1 MLEKIRNFKFKS
13 IAAIMSVLSVSAFS
27 SIFAFAAGESGG
39 TGDPDIA
46 NIIGQFLGYVKDVFI
61 VIGVLLIA
69 WGIGQLAL
77 AFKDD
82 NPESKSRAMMMIATA
97 AILVGVGSL
106 MESIVNSLNLGIS
119 IGPGF
124 IGS

>member
-13 IAAIMSVLSVSAFS
+13 IAAIMSVLSISAFT
-27 SIFAFAAGESGG
+27 SIFAFSYGGAAS
-39 TGDPDIA
+39 TNGDVDIA
-46 NIIGQFLGYVKDVFI
+46 NIIGAFLGYVQDVFI
-61 VIGVLLIA
+61 VIGILLIA

-97 AILVGVGSL
+97 AILVGIGSL
-106 MESIVNSLNLGIS
+106 MGSIISTLGFGIT
-119 IGPGF
+119 IGDGF
-124 IGS
+124 I